1 VAGAAILA
9 RSVAR
14 EVYLVMASQDAA
26 PRRVQVLL
34 DGEPI
39 PASAAGRDV
48 SAGGVTVERQRLY
61 RLVSLPEVGEFELE
75 LRVPPG
81 VSAYAFTFG

>member
-1 VAGAAILA
+1 MAGAAIRA
-9 RSVAR
+9 RPVAR
-14 EVYLVMASQDAA
+14 EVYLVMASQDAV
-26 PRRVQVLL
+26 PRRVEVLL

-39 PASAAGRDV
+39 AANAAGRDV
-48 SAGGVTVERQRLY
+48 SAGAVTVERQRLY

-81 VSAYAFTFG
+81 VGAYAFTFG